1 EDVNMMDIE
10 EEDLPTEQETFK
22 AAMQKH
28 AAIPKLEAMQI
39 ENTSPWRTYHSYYL
53 KQRIT

>member
-10 EEDLPTEQETFK
+10 EEDLLTEQEAFK

-28 AAIPKLEAMQI
+28 AAIPKIEAMQI
-39 ENTSPWRTYHSYYL
+39 ENTNPWRTYHFHYL
-53 KQRIT
+53 KQ